1 MTHVDDPLAGVE
13 FRETKEFP
21 EDQVIA
27 LYTSMNWSSAEKP
40 NELLAALAN
49 SHTVISA
56 WFRDRLIGLG
66 NALSDGHLVVYYPH
80 LIVAPEFHKKGIG
93 RAIMKRMAEKYEGLH
108 QQVLVADAEAVGF
121 YQKCGFKPA
130 GSCSALWIYLGSDHD

>member
-1 MTHVDDPLAGVE
+1 MDDQLARIE
-13 FRETKEFP
+13 FRETKKFP

-27 LYTSMNWSSAEKP
+27 LYASMKWSSSEKP
-40 NELLAALAN
+40 KELLAALAN

-56 WFRDRLIGLG
+56 WVRDRLIGLG

-93 RAIMKRMAEKYEGLH
+93 RAIMKRMAEKYAGLH

-121 YQKCGFKPA
+121 YHKCGFKPA
-130 GSCSALWIYLGSDHD
+130 GSCAALWIYLGSDHD